1 MNERALNGT
10 GRMCFAVFIASTIVL
25 QAERDAQLSNIDV
38 VILVPDD
45 KFKTLKPSDTITYD
59 DCVLVNKDN
68 MSKISEQINEY
79 EAETVSE
86 LANQK

>member
-1 MNERALNGT
+1 MYQFQE
-10 GRMCFAVFIASTIVL
+10 
-25 QAERDAQLSNIDV
+25 EKDAQISNIDV

-45 KFKTLKPSDTITYD
+45 KFKTLKPNESTKYE

-79 EAETVSE
+79 EAETQAE
-86 LANQK
+86 LAKQKYE